1 MAYSISLKTDSLSF
15 SYCLTYHSRKTDLF
29 FVPLLQP
36 HYKGGYLFGVPVDL
50 NLHLPTP
57 SHTPARRPGVVFK
70 IALRNLLAK
79 KICPKVFIFNS
90 KGLGNFFC
98 FI

>member
-57 SHTPARRPGVVFK
+57 LSHPGPAAGDFFSSR
-70 IALRNLLAK
+70 
-79 KICPKVFIFNS
+79 ICIS
-90 KGLGNFFC
+90 KS
-98 FI
+98 I